1 MDPQE
6 KGRQLVAR
14 NREENEET
22 RELLTT
28 AFALAR
34 SLSIKTLVVQAD
46 ENRDVRLATKL
57 REDERLIWFVRR
69 QEKLA
74 VPKPAKDVVLP
85 VPDAALSRLSE
96 LNLALFLAALKGHI
110 KLDERVLGLCGVTGS
125 KRLNTLLIAK
135 PARDFP
141 WLQHHKR
148 ERAMTRHL
156 ARVLE
161 IALRLAQEGREGT
174 SIGSIFVLGDPDT
187 LSPYLRQLV
196 LNPLKGHSQAARNI
210 HDPAFFET
218 LRELAAIDGAFIVNR
233 RGVVGSAGTYLD
245 APIGKG
251 RLSLGL
257 GARHAAALAIT
268 TVTNSTAVVIS
279 ASSGTVLVYD
289 DGQPILEL
297 ERAQP
302 GSRR

>member
-1 MDPQE
+1 MDARE
-6 KGRQLVAR
+6 KGRQQAR
-14 NREENEET
+14 NREEQEET

-34 SLSIKTLVVQAD
+34 SLSITTLVVQAD
-46 ENRDVRLATKL
+46 EIRDVRLAKKL
-57 REDERLIWFVRR
+57 REDERLIWFVRH
-69 QEKLA
+69 QKKLA
-74 VPKPAKDVVLP
+74 VTNNPAKDVVLP

-110 KLDERVLGLCGVTGS
+110 GLNERVLGLCGVTGS
-125 KRLNTLLIAK
+125 KRLDTLLIAK

-148 ERAMTRHL
+148 EKAMTRHL

-161 IALRLAQEGREGT
+161 IALRLAREGREGT
-174 SIGSIFVLGDPDT
+174 SVGGIFVLGDPAT

-196 LNPLKGHSQAARNI
+196 LNPLKGHPQAARNI

-218 LRELAAIDGAFIVNR
+218 LRELIAIDGAFIMNR
-233 RGVVGSAGTYLD
+233 RGVVSSAGTYLD
-245 APIGKG
+245 APIGKE
-251 RLSLGL
+251 RLGPGL
-257 GARHAAALAIT
+257 GARHAAGLAIT
-268 TVTNSTAVVIS
+268 AVTNSTAVVIS

-297 ERAQP
+297 ERAQA
-302 GSRR
+302 GSRT

>member
-6 KGRQLVAR
+6 KGRQQVAR

-22 RELLTT
+22 RKLLST

-125 KRLNTLLIAK
+125 KRLNTLLIAN
-135 PARDFP
+135 PARDFT

-161 IALRLAQEGREGT
+161 IALRLAQEG
-174 SIGSIFVLGDPDT
+174 S
-187 LSPYLRQLV
+187 
-196 LNPLKGHSQAARNI
+196 
-210 HDPAFFET
+210 
-218 LRELAAIDGAFIVNR
+218 
-233 RGVVGSAGTYLD
+233 GVVQSIPSPRLTKATPSA
-245 APIGKG
+245 
-251 RLSLGL
+251 
-257 GARHAAALAIT
+257 
-268 TVTNSTAVVIS
+268 
-279 ASSGTVLVYD
+279 
-289 DGQPILEL
+289 
-297 ERAQP
+297 
-302 GSRR
+302 